1 MTDQITDNLR
11 DDLEETSNSPDTET
25 QASVRTTYEDRYN
38 EITLFNFNQN
48 ITARRRYS
56 YRIFL
61 TTSFWLF
68 SLVAILVAVGLEQLQ
83 LSDAVLI
90 ALLGT
95 TTVNVLGFFVIVIQY
110 LFNKDKST

>member
-1 MTDQITDNLR
+1 MADNI
-11 DDLEETSNSPDTET
+11 TSNILENVNEASAVEDANRTPDRPPAN
-25 QASVRTTYEDRYN
+25 QN
-38 EITLFNFNQN
+38 EFDTITLLNFSQN
-48 ITARRRYS
+48 VSARKRYS

-61 TTSFWLF
+61 ITSGWLIAV
-68 SLVAILVAVGLEQLQ
+68 LTIIILSGLNILK

-90 ALLGT
+90 ALLGS

>member
-1 MTDQITDNLR
+1 MAENIAANLR
-11 DDLEETSNSPDTET
+11 ENFAGTSNAPDPET
-25 QASVRTTYEDRYN
+25 AASVRNTYQDRYD
-38 EITLFNFNQN
+38 EITLFNFSQN

-61 TTSFWLF
+61 TTSFWLI
-68 SLVAILVAVGLEQLQ
+68 SVVAILIFVGLGWLK
-83 LSDAVLI
+83 LSDSVLI